1 MLYGCD
7 CLNYHSNSNVNLSPF
22 KNTNKDIGNEIDS
35 YSVSINS
42 MGIVFHDID
51 IARCA

>member
-1 MLYGCD
+1 MLYGCH
-7 CLNYHSNSNVNLSPF
+7 CLNYHSNSSVYLPPS

-35 YSVSINS
+35 YSVLINS
-42 MGIVFHDID
+42 MGIVCHDID